1 MAWTYPAAIL
11 LIIAALRGGTG
22 GTLADAAFYESIRRA
37 IGPKAERSLTMA
49 DVPAPDPRVA
59 AAATPPAVDDPA
71 KAIEPAKATDPALD
85 RAPDRAPDRAKDE
98 RGTESEW
105 RERALAARAALE
117 RDEVLHDAMQSRVNA
132 LTNDVTSRDDPAQRA
147 ELVKQR
153 ARALSEFDRLTLQV
167 EKDKLAIAALE
178 EEARKKG
185 VPPGWIRL

>member
-71 KAIEPAKATDPALD
+71 KAIEPPGD
-85 RAPDRAPDRAKDE
+85 R
-98 RGTESEW
+98 S
-105 RERALAARAALE
+105 
-117 RDEVLHDAMQSRVNA
+117 
-132 LTNDVTSRDDPAQRA
+132 
-147 ELVKQR
+147 R
-153 ARALSEFDRLTLQV
+153 ARSS
-167 EKDKLAIAALE
+167 
-178 EEARKKG
+178 ARPCARPCKG
-185 VPPGWIRL
+185 RARH

>member
-1 MAWTYPAAIL
+1 LT
-11 LIIAALRGGTG
+11 
-22 GTLADAAFYESIRRA
+22 IRPR
-37 IGPKAERSLTMA
+37 RSN
-49 DVPAPDPRVA
+49 RQ
-59 AAATPPAVDDPA
+59 
-71 KAIEPAKATDPALD
+71 ATDPALD